1 VLRTLRSGRAIVCLV
16 GLVLVFVTSAC
27 DSGVPVP
34 PGSLPFNFHVVAEG
48 LVYRSAQPTPEGLLT
63 AFDRFGIRTVINL
76 RGESPGESWWER
88 ERETCEAAGVA
99 MIDIRMSAQS
109 LPSRESLLKLYDAFL
124 WAEYPILIH
133 CQGGA
138 DRTGAAAAI
147 WRMVVLN
154 ESNNNAK
161 AELSPEFFH
170 FEPFAP
176 AMDRLV
182 EVFVPDRDWIAD
194 VYDPDMI
201 G

>member
-1 VLRTLRSGRAIVCLV
+1 M
-16 GLVLVFVTSAC
+16 
-27 DSGVPVP
+27 P
-34 PGSLPFNFHVVAEG
+34 PGSFPFNFHTVAEG

-63 AFDRFGIRTVINL
+63 AFDRLGVRTVVNL

-88 ERETCEAAGVA
+88 EHETCEAAGVA
-99 MIDIRMSAQS
+99 IVDIRMSAQA
-109 LPSRESLLKLYDAFL
+109 LPPRETLLELYDTL
-124 WAEYPILIH
+124 LRAEYPILIH

-147 WRMVVLN
+147 WRMVVLG
-154 ESNNNAK
+154 ESNRDAK

-182 EVFVPDRDWIAD
+182 EVFVPDRNWIAD